1 MFALQITAAA
11 FSSLIPLVSKA
22 NKRIL
27 LGVLLSLVAVSG
39 ASWLYTPSRAWLQ
52 KQFRSA
58 KPHGQA
64 VFHRLWKGLQETM
77 TDYEQLKRA
86 AERAQLEIATSR
98 RITEPAKTVREHV
111 CRILANAAGPLSVA
125 EISRIMQHKGYV
137 PRGVHPE
144 IYLRRVLHSHRGV
157 FEMDGDKRWSLKRHQ
172 AM

>member
-58 KPHGQA
+58 KPHVQA

-98 RITEPAKTVREHV
+98 RITERGQNSTRACMQNSRE
-111 CRILANAAGPLSVA
+111 CSRAA
-125 EISRIMQHKGYV
+125 
-137 PRGVHPE
+137 
-144 IYLRRVLHSHRGV
+144 
-157 FEMDGDKRWSLKRHQ
+157 
-172 AM
+172 